1 MTTNTV
7 LGLITGLALGLAA
20 AFGGIGAFLI
30 VLVLGALGLGVGR
43 WLDGRLDLS
52 ALTGQQSE
60 RGRSW

>member
-7 LGLITGLALGLAA
+7 LGLITGLVLGLSA

-30 VLVLGALGLGVGR
+30 VLILGALGLGVGR

-52 ALTGQQSE
+52 ALTGSAE